1 MKILKSA
8 LLLVAGTFFINSNFA
23 TAGVKVENVRVQV
36 IEAKKD
42 PVTITVPFWVAKAG
56 AEISEFIKI
65 DQKDIDIKKVLTA
78 IENAPR
84 LGTIMTIE
92 EKNKKVVISIE

>member
-1 MKILKSA
+1 MRYVGQIILLAAMNLSVVPA
-8 LLLVAGTFFINSNFA
+8 YAA
-23 TAGVKVENVRVQV
+23 VKVENVKVQV
-36 IEAKKD
+36 FESRKE

-56 AEISEFIKI
+56 AEISDFIKI
-65 DQKDIDIKKVLTA
+65 DQKDIDIKKVLSA

-92 EKNKKVVISIE
+92 EKQKKIVISIE

>member
-1 MKILKSA
+1 MRYFGQIILLAVMSLSVIPA
-8 LLLVAGTFFINSNFA
+8 NAA
-23 TAGVKVENVRVQV
+23 VKVENVKVQV
-36 IEAKKD
+36 FESRKE

-56 AEISEFIKI
+56 AEISDFVKI
-65 DQKDIDIKKVLTA
+65 DQKDIDIKKVLSA

-92 EKNKKVVISIE
+92 EKQKKIVISIE